1 MNIKKKLLW
10 LMSLL
15 LVCSGIKAADV
26 ADVNGKKY
34 SSFSSAVTD
43 WLKYSLFTDNKAKTL
58 KLLANVEYSSSITLG
73 TGVLSA
79 RTIDLNGHSITVTGS
94 GHGFIVKNSAL
105 ALNLVD
111 SRPSE
116 GTHYYYIGADNL
128 AHVCESTDPEYT
140 SAADDKKGSF
150 TGGYITG
157 GNLTSAGD
165 DDGMITVGLGAFAMT
180 GGTIIGNYSS
190 QHGGA
195 VTVSGGATFNMSG
208 GNIIGNKAGVS
219 GNAVYVSG
227 TVLSNFNMNGGTI
240 RNNSNGNHNA
250 GDAAIYQD
258 ETLANIRLSG
268 GTISNNYWGVN
279 CDDKGTVSITG
290 PVNVT
295 GNVKGI
301 GGWGTLEL
309 QGNPTIANNTDGVT
323 KTNVVVPS
331 GKTIDITDALSNST
345 PIGITM
351 ETPEDEVFTSSLS
364 GRGNA
369 SNFSSDNPAYPVGLN
384 ASNEAILVVPKVAD
398 VDGKTYG
405 SLSAALDDWDS
416 NTTLKLLTDVTTDEA
431 LSVSLLSNNK
441 TLDLNGYGLT
451 MTASDASVISLTTGN
466 LTIKDSRPAEGTH
479 YYYIGADNLGHLCE
493 ATDPAYTAAA
503 ADKKG
508 SFTGG
513 YITGTNHTSAL
524 LLAGAITVNV
534 GTLTMTGGTIIGN
547 YCNRHGAVALNGG
560 TFNMS
565 GGNIIGNKAGV
576 SGNAVYIGLTSSFN
590 MTGGTITNN
599 SNGNLDEEDAA
610 VYLNGTSFNM
620 SAGEISHSYWGVSS
634 DNSGTIV
641 IKGSSTITN
650 NTKGIG
656 GWNAMELQDSPF
668 ISGNMDGS
676 TASNLHVPDGK
687 TISIT
692 GTLSN
697 ATPIGITME
706 SYENEV
712 FTSGLPGKGNESNFE
727 NDDPAYPVTLSASNE
742 ARIVVPIVADVDG
755 TKYRTLEA
763 AVDDWNTTS
772 LSSKTLTLLADA
784 KTDETISLGLLV
796 VTERTFDLNGY
807 GVTMTATGKSLFS
820 KNNTAKLILKDSRPT
835 EGTHY
840 YYIGADN
847 LAHLC
852 ESTDPAY
859 TATDADKRGS
869 FTGGYLTG
877 ANLTAAGDNEGTIT
891 VSLGTIEMTG
901 GTIIGNYSSKNGGA
915 VVAAGSSAITVGTFT
930 MSGGNIIGNKA
941 GVSGNAVAATGYGKF
956 ELTGGAIISNNNG
969 SGNAGD
975 AAVSGA
981 DNTTVTLSGG
991 EISHSFTGVSS
1002 SGDVTINGDVA
1013 ITGNRQGIANWGT
1026 LNLSGN
1032 PDISDNTNGT
1042 TKTNLVVPTGKTITV
1057 TAALSN
1063 TNAIGI
1069 TMETPDDEVFTS
1081 GLSGKGNASN
1091 FASDNIAYTVDVN
1104 SASEAVL
1111 AKILK
1116 NIDSEYT
1123 IVEIEEA
1130 VYDGGKKT
1138 PVVKVYDKSLPE
1150 GSQLL
1155 TEGTDYTLSY
1165 TTNEGGDPTK
1175 PNYVNANSYNDDVI
1189 IQGIGL
1195 YYGSVT
1201 GTFVINQRPLTDAQT
1216 IVTVNT
1222 PLTYNG
1228 ADQNV
1233 TVTVQYDN
1241 GIDPAFTI
1249 DAANYDFEPKTVK
1262 EVGQHN
1268 IVITAID
1275 NSNLTGNI
1283 TKVLQVTG
1291 KDMSVYE
1298 SHFTINPDPIPTQ
1311 ILLENMTEVT
1321 PAVTVTDNDT
1331 KEKLVKNTHYSLTY
1345 TGNNAEGNAT
1355 LTITGLAPYYTGTI
1369 TRTFDVVKEFFET
1382 AGISYHVTSPTTA
1395 TVGKADNT
1403 LAVPD
1408 SPADVVVPA
1417 TVTNADTGIE
1427 FQVTGIGSGAFASTN
1442 ITSVTLPASISS
1454 IQPGA
1459 FEGADNLQW
1468 VDMHTAN
1475 GFTIDNV
1482 NRTATTSPFFG
1493 VPKQALVYVC
1503 GKSIPSQN
1511 YVFYIDSEFIC
1522 ENFVIYDDLS
1532 GSQEQYQDAGD
1543 YKWPITV
1550 PMDFTAKKVVNTR
1563 QLTGTHFYTICLP
1576 YSLQLPAT
1584 MEAYT
1589 LIGSSTKHLGF
1600 TALES
1605 DVTLEAYKPYLVK
1618 ALTSGHLL
1626 YAKNVKV
1633 YASPAES
1640 EMYKLL
1646 GAGPV
1651 QSGNAYFYGTMR
1663 YMGTTSPQADG
1674 LYIMQSSG
1682 EWSKIEIA
1690 QDYDPATGKGIC
1702 ILPMRA
1708 YIKMDSPMMAR
1719 HLTATY
1725 TNGIE
1730 EMTTADECETPV
1742 YNLQGMKINRANAKG
1757 VVIVNGKKVWVK

>member
-1 MNIKKKLLW
+1 MNIKKKLLC

-34 SSFSSAVTD
+34 SSFSSALD
-43 WLKYSLFTDNKAKTL
+43 AWKSYSILSSGAKTL
-58 KLLANVEYSSSITLG
+58 KLLANVETNSSVELG
-73 TGVLSA
+73 VTVLSG
-79 RTIDLNGHSITVTGS
+79 RTIDLNGYSITVTGS
-94 GHGFIVKNSAL
+94 GHGFIVKN
-105 ALNLVD
+105 NLTATLTMKD
-111 SRPSE
+111 SRSGV

-128 AHVCESTDPEYT
+128 AHVCEASDPNYT
-140 SAADDKKGSF
+140 SAAADKRGSF

-157 GNLTSAGD
+157 ANFTGAGD
-165 DDGMITVGLGAFAMT
+165 SDGTIKVLGTFNME
-180 GGTIIGNYSS
+180 GGTIIGNYCS

-195 VTVSGGATFNMSG
+195 VTVRTGATFNMSG
-208 GNIIGNKAGVS
+208 GNLIGNKAGVS
-219 GNAVYVSG
+219 GNAVYVTG
-227 TVLSNFNMNGGTI
+227 DALSYFNMSGGTI
-240 RNNSNGNHNA
+240 RNNSNGTNNA
-250 GDAAIYQD
+250 GDAAVFQS
-258 ETLANIRLSG
+258 ETLDNINLSG
-268 GTISNNYWGVN
+268 GTISNNYWAVSADN
-279 CDDKGTVSITG
+279 KGTVTITG
-290 PVNVT
+290 SVNVT
-295 GNVKGI
+295 NNVKGI
-301 GGWGTLEL
+301 GGWGTMNLE
-309 QGNPTIANNTDGVT
+309 GNPTIANNTDGVT
-323 KTNVVVPS
+323 NTNVVVPS
-331 GKTIDITDALSNST
+331 GKTINISGALTNST

-351 ETPEDEVFTSSLS
+351 ETPTDEVFTSGLS

-398 VDGKTYG
+398 VDGKTYA
-405 SLSAALDDWDS
+405 SLAAALDDWDS
-416 NTTLKLLTDVTTDEA
+416 NTTLKLLADVTTDEA

-451 MTASDASVISLTTGN
+451 MTGADASVISITTGN
-466 LTIKDSRPAEGTH
+466 LTIKDSRPDASTH
-479 YYYIGADNLGHLCE
+479 YYYIGDDNLGHLCE
-493 ATDPAYTAAA
+493 PTSSAYTSAA

-513 YITGTNHTSAL
+513 YITGTNHTSAI
-524 LLAGAITVNV
+524 LLAGAISVNA
-534 GTLTMTGGTIIGN
+534 GTLTMTGGTLIGN
-547 YCNRHGAVALNGG
+547 YTNRHGAVALNAG

-576 SGNAVYIGLTSSFN
+576 SGNGVYISAASRFN

-599 SNGNLDEEDAA
+599 NNGSQNAEDAA
-610 VYLNGTSFNM
+610 VYLNGTEFNM
-620 SAGEISHSYWGVSS
+620 SAGEISHSHWGVMS

-641 IKGSSTITN
+641 ISGSPTITN
-650 NTKGIG
+650 NTNGIG
-656 GWNAMELQDSPF
+656 GWNNMELQGSPT
-668 ISGNMDGS
+668 IAGNMDGS

-697 ATPIGITME
+697 STPIGITME
-706 SYENEV
+706 SYENEE
-712 FTSGLPGKGNESNFE
+712 FTSGLPGNGDASNFE
-727 NDDPAYPVTLSASNE
+727 DDDPAYPVTLSASNE
-742 ARIVVPIVADVDG
+742 ASIVVPIVADVDG
-755 TKYRTLEA
+755 TKYHSLKA
-763 AVDDWNTTS
+763 AVDDWDAAS
-772 LSSKTLTLLADA
+772 LSSKTLTLLADVT
-784 KTDETISLGLLV
+784 TDEIISLGLLV

-807 GVTMTATGKSLFS
+807 GLTMTGAGKLFS
-820 KNNTAKLILKDSRPT
+820 KSNTATLNLVDSRPS

-859 TATDADKRGS
+859 TAAATDKKGS
-869 FTGGYLTG
+869 FTGGYITG
-877 ANLTAAGDNEGTIT
+877 ANLSSAGDDEGPIT
-891 VSLGTIEMTG
+891 VSL
-901 GTIIGNYSSKNGGA
+901 
-915 VVAAGSSAITVGTFT
+915 GTFT
-930 MSGGNIIGNKA
+930 MSGGTIIGNSSRNGGAVVATGSTGITYGTFAMSGGSIIGNKA
-941 GVSGNAVAATGYGKF
+941 TTNGNAVYVMGNGRFT
-956 ELTGGAIISNNNG
+956 LTGGAIISNNNG

-975 AAVSGA
+975 AAVSAA

-1032 PDISDNTNGT
+1032 PDISGNTNGT
-1042 TKTNLVVPTGKTITV
+1042 TKTNLVVPTGKKITV

-1091 FASDNIAYTVDVN
+1091 FASDNNGYAVDVN

-1123 IVEIEEA
+1123 VVEIEQA

-1155 TEGTDYTLSY
+1155 TEGTDYTLAY

-1175 PNYVNANSYNDDVI
+1175 PNYVNANSYNDDVV

-1298 SHFTINPDPIPTQ
+1298 SHFTITPDPIPTQ

-1475 GFTIDNV
+1475 GFTVDDV

-1522 ENFVIYDDLS
+1522 ENFVIYDDFS
-1532 GSQEQYQDAGD
+1532 GSQTQYQDAGD
-1543 YKWPITV
+1543 YKWPLTV
-1550 PMDFTAKKVVNTR
+1550 PMDFTAKNIVNTR
-1563 QLTGTHFYTICLP
+1563 QLTGTYFYTICLP
-1576 YSLQLPAT
+1576 YSLELPAT

-1589 LIGSSTKHLGF
+1589 LIASSTEHLGF

-1605 DVTLEAYKPYLVK
+1605 EATLEAYKPYLVK

-1663 YMGTTSPQADG
+1663 YMGTTAPQADG

-1682 EWSKIEIA
+1682 KWSKIETA

>member
-1 MNIKKKLLW
+1 
-10 LMSLL
+10 MSFL
-15 LVCSGIKAADV
+15 LVCSGINAADV

-43 WLKYSLFTDNKAKTL
+43 WLKYNVITDNKAKTL

-73 TGVLSA
+73 TTGVLSA
-79 RTIDLNGHSITVTGS
+79 RTIDLNGYSITVTGS
-94 GHGFIVKNSAL
+94 DHGFIVKN
-105 ALNLVD
+105 NLTTSLTLKD
-111 SRPSE
+111 SRPTT

-128 AHVCESTDPEYT
+128 AHVCEASDPNYT
-140 SAADDKKGSF
+140 SAAADKRGSF

-157 GNLTSAGD
+157 TNFTSAD
-165 DDGMITVGLGAFAMT
+165 NSDGVISVLGTFNME
-180 GGTIIGNYSS
+180 GGTVIGNYSGEY
-190 QHGGA
+190 GGA
-195 VTVSGGATFNMSG
+195 VTVRAAAKFNMNGGKIIGNKAKVCGNAVYLTGLTANFNMSG
-208 GNIIGNKAGVS
+208 GAILNNCNDSKAS
-219 GNAVYVSG
+219 GNAAIFLDG
-227 TVLSNFNMNGGTI
+227 TSETI
-240 RNNSNGNHNA
+240 
-250 GDAAIYQD
+250 
-258 ETLANIRLSG
+258 TLSG
-268 GTISNNYWGVN
+268 GTISNNYWAVSCN
-279 CDDKGTVSITG
+279 DAGTVIIKGAVS
-290 PVNVT
+290 VT
-295 GNVKGI
+295 NNTNGI
-301 GGWGTLEL
+301 GGWNNLEL

-323 KTNVVVPS
+323 MTNLVVPT
-331 GKTIDITDALSNST
+331 GKKIEITGTLTNST
-345 PIGITM
+345 PIGIKM
-351 ETPEDEVFTSSLS
+351 ETPEDEVFTDGLS
-364 GRGNA
+364 GKGNA
-369 SNFSSDNPAYPVGLN
+369 SNFSSDHPTYPVGLT
-384 ASNEAILVVPKVAD
+384 ASNEATLIVPKVAD
-398 VDGKTYG
+398 VDGKTYA
-405 SLSAALDDWDS
+405 SLAAALDDWDS
-416 NTTLKLLTDVTTDEA
+416 NTTLTLLADVTTDDQLTA
-431 LSVSLLSNNK
+431 SLLSNNK

-451 MTASDASVISLTTGN
+451 MTGADASVISITTGN
-466 LTIKDSRPAEGTH
+466 LTIKDSRPDASTH
-479 YYYIGADNLGHLCE
+479 YYYIGDDNLGHLCE
-493 ATDPAYTAAA
+493 PTSSAYTSAA

-513 YITGTNHTSAL
+513 YITGTNHTSAI
-524 LLAGAITVNV
+524 LLAGAISVNA
-534 GTLTMTGGTIIGN
+534 GTLTMTGGTLIGN
-547 YCNRHGAVALNGG
+547 YTNRHGAVALNAG

-576 SGNAVYIGLTSSFN
+576 SGNGVYISAASRFN

-599 SNGNLDEEDAA
+599 NNGSQNAEDAA
-610 VYLNGTSFNM
+610 VYLNGTEFNM

-656 GWNAMELQDSPF
+656 GWNAMELQDSPL

-772 LSSKTLTLLADA
+772 LSSKTLTLLADV
-784 KTDETISLGLLV
+784 KTDEIISLGLLV

-807 GVTMTATGKSLFS
+807 GLTMTGAGSLFN
-820 KNNTAKLILKDSRPT
+820 KNNTATLNLVDSRPS

-859 TATDADKRGS
+859 TAAATDKKGS
-869 FTGGYLTG
+869 FTGGYITG
-877 ANLTAAGDNEGTIT
+877 VNMISAGDDEGPIT
-891 VSLGTIEMTG
+891 VSLGTLAMSG
-901 GTIIGNYSSKNGGA
+901 GTIIGNYNSQNGGA
-915 VVAAGSSAITVGTFT
+915 VVATGSTGITYGTFA
-930 MSGGNIIGNKA
+930 MSGGSIIGNKA
-941 GVSGNAVAATGYGKF
+941 TTNGNAVYVMGNGRFT
-956 ELTGGAIISNNNG
+956 LTGGSITNNNNG

-975 AAVSGA
+975 AAVTA
-981 DNTTVTLSGG
+981 TDNTTVTLSGG
-991 EISHSFTGVSS
+991 EISHNFTGVSS
-1002 SGDVTINGDVA
+1002 SGTVDINGAVA

-1032 PDISDNTNGT
+1032 PDISGNTNGA
-1042 TKTNLVVPTGKTITV
+1042 TKTNLVVPTGKKITV

-1091 FASDNIAYTVDVN
+1091 FASDNNGYAVDVN

-1111 AKILK
+1111 VKILK

-1123 IVEIEEA
+1123 VVEIEQA

-1138 PVVKVYDKSLPE
+1138 PAVKVYDKSLPE

-1155 TEGTDYTLSY
+1155 TEGTDYTLAY

-1175 PNYVNANSYNDDVI
+1175 PNYVNANSYDDDVI

-1283 TKVLQVTG
+1283 TKVLQVIG

-1298 SHFTINPDPIPTQ
+1298 SHFTITPDPIPTQ

-1345 TGNNAEGNAT
+1345 TGNNAAGNAT

-1369 TRTFDVVKEFFET
+1369 TRTFEVVKEFFET

-1417 TVTNADTGIE
+1417 TVTDADTGIE

-1475 GFTIDNV
+1475 GFTVDNV

-1522 ENFVIYDDLS
+1522 ENFVIYDDFS
-1532 GSQEQYQDAGD
+1532 GSQTQYQDAGD
-1543 YKWPITV
+1543 YKWPLTV
-1550 PMDFTAKKVVNTR
+1550 PMDFTAKNVVNTR
-1563 QLTGTHFYTICLP
+1563 QLTGTYFYTICLP

-1589 LIGSSTKHLGF
+1589 LIASSTEHLGF

-1605 DVTLEAYKPYLVK
+1605 EATLEAYKPYLVK

-1663 YMGTTSPQADG
+1663 YMGTTAPQADG

-1682 EWSKIEIA
+1682 KWSKIETA